1 MRDID
6 LRGIIPAIVTPMT
19 PDDNLDL
26 PALRRYVEWLV
37 AQGAIALAINVDTG
51 EGPHLTATERRQIIE
66 TVKDVVR
73 GRCLVVGGVA
83 GPSTAQ
89 GVANARDAR
98 AAGADALLVF
108 PIPAFLGQ
116 PLKPEVAYRYHA
128 AIAEAVDIPLLLF
141 QLQPAL
147 GGVLYTTETLHR
159 LIEISSVVAIKE
171 ASFDAMRFL
180 QVKAAL
186 ESASRRIT
194 LLNGNDNFICESLI
208 LGAEGAMLGFS
219 TIGTREQVAMLE
231 AVKRQ
236 DFATA
241 RELGSRLQPLAD
253 VIFAPPVTDYRA
265 RTKEALVM
273 LGVIENAT
281 VRPPLLPV
289 EEPERRAVRHAL
301 GCAGLLAAAIPAWPA
316 SYKEGGVGC

>member
-1 MRDID
+1 MRDLD
-6 LRGIIPAIVTPMT
+6 LRGITPAIVTPMT
-19 PDDNLDL
+19 PNDSLDL

-37 AQGAIALAINVDTG
+37 AQGPIALAINVDTG
-51 EGPHLTATERRQIIE
+51 EGPHLTANERRQIIE

-89 GVANARDAR
+89 GTANARDAQ

-128 AIAEAVDIPLLLF
+128 AIAEAVDIPLILF

-159 LIEISSVVAIKE
+159 LIEISSVIAIKE

-186 ESASRRIT
+186 ESASRKIT
-194 LLNGNDNFICESLI
+194 LLTGNDNFICESMI
-208 LGAEGAMLGFS
+208 LGAEGALLGFS
-219 TIGTREQVAMLE
+219 TLGAREQVAMLE
-231 AVKRQ
+231 AVKR
-236 DFATA
+236 DDIAGA
-241 RELGSRLQPLAD
+241 RAIGDRLQPLAN

-265 RTKEALVM
+265 RTKEALKM
-273 LGVIENAT
+273 LGVIESTTVRLPLLPISEAERAT
-281 VRPPLLPV
+281 VRSAL
-289 EEPERRAVRHAL
+289 ER
-301 GCAGLLAAAIPAWPA
+301 AGLLNA
-316 SYKEGGVGC
+316 